1 MSREQIERQIWMM
14 DEFIRQMRDPYE
26 IAKIQEIMK
35 AAAEGGVVGVA
46 PTKSAITRVG
56 AVRGRLSS
64 IAEESDNKDTGR
76 K

>member
-1 MSREQIERQIWMM
+1 MM

-46 PTKSAITRVG
+46 PAKPVITRVG
-56 AVRGRLSS
+56 AVRGGLSS